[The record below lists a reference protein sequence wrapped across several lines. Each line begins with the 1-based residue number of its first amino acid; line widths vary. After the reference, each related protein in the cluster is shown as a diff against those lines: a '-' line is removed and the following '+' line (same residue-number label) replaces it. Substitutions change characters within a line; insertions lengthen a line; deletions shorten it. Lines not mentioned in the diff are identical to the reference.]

1 MKKALQPYRMLVEY
15 QGEGNTRPRCANPL
29 WELTQGRYRS
39 EIAVR
44 NAYEARAKSLN
55 YKILAVEPCE
65 QEG

>member
-1 MKKALQPYRMLVEY
+1 MDKPLQKYRMLVEY
-15 QGEGNTRPRCANPL
+15 QGEGNERPRCANPL

-44 NAYEARAKSLN
+44 NAYKARAKSLN
-55 YKILAVEPCE
+55 YKILAVELWE

>member
-1 MKKALQPYRMLVEY
+1 MKKALQPYRILVEY
-15 QGEGNTRPRCANPL
+15 QGEGNARPRCANPL

-44 NAYEARAKSLN
+44 NAYKARAKSLN
-55 YKILAVEPCE
+55 YKILAVEPWE

>member
-1 MKKALQPYRMLVEY
+1 MDKPLQKYRMLVEY
-15 QGEGNTRPRCANPL
+15 EGEGNARPRCANPL

-44 NAYEARAKSLN
+44 NAYKARAKSLN